1 MDRLT
6 SIVLQAEVDVEDTQ
20 ASLGHRLEEAEDRR
34 ARCLVALCERTEA
47 DGISALCQSS
57 QLVGEG
63 NMIPR
68 DALGD
73 LIRGASR
80 SREGDLY
87 RAGGVVRL
95 L

>member
-1 MDRLT
+1 M
-6 SIVLQAEVDVEDTQ
+6 
-20 ASLGHRLEEAEDRR
+20 
-34 ARCLVALCERTEA
+34 ALSERTEA
-47 DGISALCQSS
+47 DGISALCQSP

-63 NMIPR
+63 DMIPR